1 MASIDYVQ
9 ALGAGAG
16 FDTKKIVE
24 ALVNAERAPAEARI
38 QSKIA
43 ESDSKISGLG
53 QAVSILNVVKDA
65 ALRLNDAKD
74 FKTFAVSNS
83 QTSAFSASSTTSARA
98 GSNNITVSQIAQ
110 EQRSVSN
117 GFASETAAFSDN
129 SITLTLSVGSTSA
142 TTTDIT
148 VADASLQGAV
158 SAINAADL
166 GVTAEIV
173 DTGIDGD
180 RYRIQLIGETGAD
193 QAFSL
198 TSDDDSISFSSVQSA
213 TDAQLNV
220 NGIEF
225 TRSSNVID
233 DVLTGVSLTLNTVT
247 DGAANLNISQDNAQA
262 RANIVDFVTI
272 YNEAQRQLKDLA
284 NSSNDGALAGDS
296 IFRSLTSSLRNII
309 LGSSSSGS
317 GDISSLSDM
326 GISVARS
333 GELAV
338 DDTKLDDVLAN
349 NYADVIQMFSAN
361 TDDQATSSTDVAGLA
376 GDINKLISEA
386 TESDSYLV
394 TQQATL
400 TTANSERQEELAD
413 LAERMER
420 VEERYNR
427 QFLAMQQIIDQMNST
442 RRAWKT
448 ASLTYHSPTRTNKLN
463 GLSDWYGTHVMAQS
477 QKPVCTVCIRIRWF
491 LLFAVP
497 LVLLMG
503 TQTDM
508 QPPEIPLHEIVAQF
522 ILLALIVVLGWRIV
536 EYRNERKAVTRLLE
550 QKRQREARAS
560 NLDVTNED

>member
-442 RRAWKT
+442 RESMENSFANLPF
-448 ASLTYHSPTRTNKLN
+448 SNK
-463 GLSDWYGTHVMAQS
+463 D
-477 QKPVCTVCIRIRWF
+477 
-491 LLFAVP
+491 
-497 LVLLMG
+497 
-503 TQTDM
+503 
-508 QPPEIPLHEIVAQF
+508 
-522 ILLALIVVLGWRIV
+522 
-536 EYRNERKAVTRLLE
+536 
-550 QKRQREARAS
+550 
-560 NLDVTNED
+560 